1 MTKIQNYGKMYKKGE
16 NMENNKE
23 IIKVLKDIRKKMFGT
38 EKVGQVFDI
47 LLWQDNVKII
57 DDKIRELRKR
67 KI

>member
-1 MTKIQNYGKMYKKGE
+1 MYKKGE

>member
-38 EKVGQVFDI
+38 EEVGQVFDI
-47 LLWQDNVKII
+47 LLWQDNMKII

>member
-38 EKVGQVFDI
+38 EEVGQVFDI
-47 LLWQDNVKII
+47 LLWQDNMKII
-57 DDKIRELRKR
+57 DDKIKELRKI
-67 KI
+67 K